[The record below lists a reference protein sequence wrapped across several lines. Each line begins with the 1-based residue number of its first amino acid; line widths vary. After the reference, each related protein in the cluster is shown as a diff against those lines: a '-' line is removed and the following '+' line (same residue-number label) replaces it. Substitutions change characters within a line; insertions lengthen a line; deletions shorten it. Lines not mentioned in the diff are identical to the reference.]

1 VLGASEEATIFQ
13 TPVWLE
19 ACCAA
24 GGFEDASRLYEM
36 ADGREI
42 VTPMV
47 RPKRLAAVRPTRSM
61 PDGWGYGGVIAP
73 GRVGPEDIA
82 AVLDDI
88 LGSVNSCVV
97 KTGPLTFDAWRPVP
111 ARRRSSH
118 RRHIVD
124 IGEGFDALWSEIS
137 SGTRNKV
144 RKAEKGGVRVRWGP
158 ATELAHLHSSIH
170 LRWAAARARRRGVP
184 VRLAIARA
192 KRDQPLR
199 ALMQIAERLGERCRI
214 SIATI
219 GDEPVASSV
228 MLFHGDYAHGW
239 RAASLREA
247 DTTGYANY
255 LLTARSLQEAAERGH
270 RFVDLG
276 ESGGVRSL
284 ESFKEHFC
292 AEPRPYDVLLF
303 GSRTATSAAWAWERL
318 LEVGS
323 RRAVDAVARLR
334 DLGRRGRT

>member
-1 VLGASEEATIFQ
+1 VLGTSEEATIFQ
-13 TPVWLE
+13 TPEWLD
-19 ACCAA
+19 ACCAG
-24 GGFEDASRLYEM
+24 GGFEDASRLYEI

-42 VTPMV
+42 VVPMV
-47 RPKRLAAVRPTRSM
+47 RPKRLTAVRPTRSM

-73 GRVGPEDIA
+73 GRVGPEDVE

-88 LGSVNSCVV
+88 LRSVSSFVV
-97 KTGPLTFDAWRPVP
+97 KTGPLTFDAWRAVP

-118 RRHIVD
+118 RRHVVD
-124 IGEGFDALWSEIS
+124 IGHGFDALWSEIS

-158 ATELAHLHSSIH
+158 GTELARLHSNIH
-170 LRWAAARARRRGVP
+170 LRWAAERARRRGVP

-199 ALMQIAERLGERCRI
+199 ALEEIAQRLGERCRI
-214 SIATI
+214 VVAMI

-228 MLFHGDYAHGW
+228 MLFHGNYAHGW

-255 LLTARSLQEAAERGH
+255 LIAARSLQEAAERGN
-270 RFVDLG
+270 RFADLG

-284 ESFKEHFC
+284 EAFKEHFR

-303 GSRTATSAAWAWERL
+303 GSPVVTSATWARERL

-323 RRAVDAVARLR
+323 RRAVDALARLR
-334 DLGRRGRT
+334 ALRRRGQP